1 MKTGIKCTHTF
12 LLIVVENRKR
22 KRENMQTTG
31 REDWPGIPPIV
42 SFFLFLFSFFFLLLL
57 CFFKG
62 FCMCLFF
69 FHLDV
74 YEIEKVV
81 GRHTSPHSA
90 CNMRICIMCFSF
102 SIWNGKK
109 QNGGSQSEK
118 EELPFLLLC
127 TNMDIVT
134 VLWLG
139 TLCGRLSARRSVSPE
154 SSPEIQKRKSTKI
167 KPTIFFFFGNKLSYG
182 KSLSPPDHRKCYN
195 QHKTG
200 FFFSFFT
207 RKPTRAACLLR
218 LIDVFFSFIFFSKG
232 EKSGNFLIV
241 LKWQASSGGFSNL
254 NLFIQFHF
262 CLLVTCALKLL
273 SLCALLTERCQT
285 IKSLFQQI
293 VREIRRRKKE
303 TRNNKTFVWCN
314 YLFST
319 WLYNNRRNI
328 HKLFVQIY
336 IIYVVE

>member
-1 MKTGIKCTHTF
+1 MCVNRESDENGNQMHTHLFAYCGRKQEEKERKHADNGTGG
-12 LLIVVENRKR
+12 LARDSSYR
-22 KRENMQTTG
+22 
-31 REDWPGIPPIV
+31 
-42 SFFLFLFSFFFLLLL
+42 FFLSLSVLLFFLLLLL

-167 KPTIFFFFGNKLSYG
+167 KPKKFFFMVINYHMG
-182 KSLSPPDHRKCYN
+182 KAFLLQTTENVIINTKPD
-195 QHKTG
+195 
-200 FFFSFFT
+200 FFFLPLLGNPRGRPVCCDWLMFF
-207 RKPTRAACLLR
+207 LVL
-218 LIDVFFSFIFFSKG
+218 FFSQKGKKVEIF
-232 EKSGNFLIV
+232 
-241 LKWQASSGGFSNL
+241 
-254 NLFIQFHF
+254 
-262 CLLVTCALKLL
+262 
-273 SLCALLTERCQT
+273 
-285 IKSLFQQI
+285 
-293 VREIRRRKKE
+293 
-303 TRNNKTFVWCN
+303 
-314 YLFST
+314 
-319 WLYNNRRNI
+319 
-328 HKLFVQIY
+328 
-336 IIYVVE
+336 